1 MAKQNSL
8 FPFTRK
14 LGKVIGYERNG
25 KFFLRKMPEFVR
37 QNAATRSAAQRFG
50 IASKKGALIRHTFYT
65 DLDIRCDDGH
75 INRLNKAFIAAGNNN
90 AAITGFRFNQ
100 HTGIDR
106 FLSIAPRLFRNET
119 LHIPKQTL
127 AHHKGITALEVKVI
141 AKRIDFLTPQVTGTE
156 TVTIAIDPRQP
167 FDGADIPLNV
177 PGEGTLVITM
187 QIRGMHEDRPSCN
200 RQYLA
205 ADIVAVAAP
214 QIPDK
219 IPHNKPTYPQPTAN
233 RQNLTPAHN
242 YQTLIQ
248 RE

>member
-25 KFFLRKMPEFVR
+25 KYFLRKMPEFVR

-75 INRLNKAFIAAGNNN
+75 INRLNKAFIAAGDNN
-90 AAITGFRFNQ
+90 AAITGIRFNQ

-106 FLSIAPRLFRNET
+106 FFSVALKLFRNET
-119 LHIPKQTL
+119 LHISKQTL

-141 AKRIDFLTPQVTGTE
+141 AARINFLTRQVTGTE
-156 TVTIAIDPRQP
+156 TAIMTIDPRKP
-167 FDGADIPLNV
+167 FQGADISLNV
-177 PGEGTLVITM
+177 PGEGTLVITL
-187 QIRGMHEDRPSCN
+187 QIRGMHGDCPSGN

-205 ADIVAVAAP
+205 AEIVAVATP
-214 QIPDK
+214 QIPDRRPGY
-219 IPHNKPTYPQPTAN
+219 PHPTTTTHD
-233 RQNLTPAHN
+233 LTLAHT

>member
-14 LGKVIGYERNG
+14 LGNVIGYKRNG
-25 KFFLRKMPEFVR
+25 EYYLRKMPEFVR
-37 QNAATRSAAQRFG
+37 QNAATRSAAYRFG

-75 INRLNKAFIAAGNNN
+75 INRLNKAFIAAGDNN

-127 AHHKGITALEVKVI
+127 AYHKGITALEVKVI
-141 AKRIDFLTPQVTGTE
+141 AARIDFLTREVTGTE
-156 TVTIAIDPRQP
+156 TVTMTIDPRKP
-167 FDGADIPLNV
+167 FEGADIALNV
-177 PGEGTLVITM
+177 PGEGTLVITL
-187 QIRGMHEDRPSCN
+187 QIRGMQGDRPSNN

-205 ADIVAVAAP
+205 ADIIAVATP
-214 QIPDK
+214 QRPDY
-219 IPHNKPTYPQPTAN
+219 KPAYPQPTATTL
-233 RQNLTPAHN
+233 NLTPAHN